1 MIMIRNNDFTKEFE
15 CTSMSR
21 RVSANINK
29 VTARQEARGKVR
41 RATEDILDAIKFKKQ
56 WGEL

>member
-15 CTSMSR
+15 CTNMNKQVR
-21 RVSANINK
+21 ENK